1 MQTPV
6 GWIKNENRTLHVTN
20 YREKW
25 SQVIYVDFFFCINLR
40 WFSFTSHLRQKSS
53 ASTSS
58 HLDSFERGL
67 SQAILMTVLNCKEA
81 YFWKQRHKTIWLQ
94 RRWLFV
100 QHSWIAST
108 LRYFLYKLIG
118 IKSYDQNKIK
128 TVQTSAKVNNNN
140 CIHKLQKLK
149 GTKHSIFQNPDSN
162 NCWTAEKKLEQ
173 QKKKCGVFLG
183 FLFACFFLF
192 TGKKIF
198 LHNLL
203 FRNQVIYVVHSQVRY
218 LNGLGFFPLTL
229 AHVLESASLSSLKER
244 VC

>member
-1 MQTPV
+1 
-6 GWIKNENRTLHVTN
+6 
-20 YREKW
+20 
-25 SQVIYVDFFFCINLR
+25 
-40 WFSFTSHLRQKSS
+40 
-53 ASTSS
+53 
-58 HLDSFERGL
+58 
-67 SQAILMTVLNCKEA
+67 MTVLNCKEA

-128 TVQTSAKVNNNN
+128 TVKTSAKVSNNN

-173 QKKKCGVFLG
+173 QKKKCGFFLG
-183 FLFACFFLF
+183 FLFACLFLSF
-192 TGKKIF
+192 YREKNIPPQSTFWKSSHLRGTYSSEISEWSRILSF
-198 LHNLL
+198 NL
-203 FRNQVIYVVHSQVRY
+203 SP
-218 LNGLGFFPLTL
+218 FP
-229 AHVLESASLSSLKER
+229 R
-244 VC
+244 VCISFLSQRKSLLI